1 MSHSEALC
9 RLPVDGASSHRPGGL
24 SKTSST
30 SSRRRASDET
40 NPCPD
45 SRRAG
50 FSRRVR
56 GACPCRAGV
65 RTPVRA
71 GRDHGPRLHSPAALG
86 LHGAFVGAG
95 WRGHRRAGPGPPQQ
109 SFRHR
114 LRANW
119 RRSGSGRRPDRS
131 RQRWAGPGL
140 RPRWSRHRQWS
151 RRWRCGRRV
160 GADCG
165 GPRRDGSGG
174 LPPHRVSTGDNV
186 MIRSVVLFTHVV
198 GMLLLFVGF
207 AFEWLSLKALRRAT
221 TLEHAASWVRLQDML
236 PRVYGLAIATIFV
249 SGVLLARRIGAFEL
263 AWVRLALGL
272 LLVMGILGAFVQSR
286 LRAMRHAAGQS
297 GELGFDPLRL
307 ASSRWLG
314 SLLLRAAMGLAAV
327 YLMIG

>member
-1 MSHSEALC
+1 
-9 RLPVDGASSHRPGGL
+9 
-24 SKTSST
+24 
-30 SSRRRASDET
+30 
-40 NPCPD
+40 
-45 SRRAG
+45 
-50 FSRRVR
+50 
-56 GACPCRAGV
+56 
-65 RTPVRA
+65 
-71 GRDHGPRLHSPAALG
+71 
-86 LHGAFVGAG
+86 
-95 WRGHRRAGPGPPQQ
+95 
-109 SFRHR
+109 
-114 LRANW
+114 
-119 RRSGSGRRPDRS
+119 
-131 RQRWAGPGL
+131 
-140 RPRWSRHRQWS
+140 
-151 RRWRCGRRV
+151 
-160 GADCG
+160 
-165 GPRRDGSGG
+165 
-174 LPPHRVSTGDNV
+174 

-297 GELGFDPLRL
+297 GERGFESLRL

-327 YLMIG
+327 YLMIGKPPVNDSLVVTGVALGTGLAAGLLTTVSRRAVSST